1 MGQDNSAQIT
11 IDFLQILSEFSRL
24 RWEQQPNI
32 DLRPSENELLLLL
45 HLSINEH
52 KKALS
57 ASELSNLLKITPA
70 GVTHLINPLEDFGYI
85 ERLKDPDDRRIVLIG
100 LTKKGN
106 LSAENMIRAASKK
119 ISGLVN
125 YLGEEDSRTFIRI
138 MSSVIRYMKDNP
150 FNTQD

>member
-11 IDFLQILSEFSRL
+11 IDFLQILSEFSRV
-24 RWEQQPNI
+24 RWEQQPKI

-52 KKALS
+52 KKALT

-106 LSAENMIRAASKK
+106 LSAENMIKAASKK
-119 ISGLVN
+119 ISGLVD
-125 YLGEEDSRTFIRI
+125 YLGEKDSRTFIRI
-138 MSSVIRYMKDNP
+138 MSSVIQYMKDNP

>member
-11 IDFLQILSEFSRL
+11 IDFLQILSEFSRV

-52 KKALS
+52 KKALT

-106 LSAENMIRAASKK
+106 LSAENMIKAASKK
-119 ISGLVN
+119 ISGLVD
-125 YLGEEDSRTFIRI
+125 YLGEKDSRTFIRI
-138 MSSVIRYMKDNP
+138 MSSVIQYMKDNP